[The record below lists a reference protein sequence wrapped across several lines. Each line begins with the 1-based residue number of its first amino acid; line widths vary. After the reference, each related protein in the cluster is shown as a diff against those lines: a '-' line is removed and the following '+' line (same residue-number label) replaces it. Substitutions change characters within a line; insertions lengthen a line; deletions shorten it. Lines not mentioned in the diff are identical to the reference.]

1 MLPGIIIGLGPGGP
15 CPISGI
21 GDGIGPPMGA
31 VGIAPGGPGIGP
43 GRGPGL
49 FCGTEPALN
58 AAAVITRNDMIKRI
72 RSLICT

>member
-43 GRGPGL
+43 GR
-49 FCGTEPALN
+49 
-58 AAAVITRNDMIKRI
+58 
-72 RSLICT
+72 